1 MDENDA
7 GFETDSDGNIEVGDR
22 FKNESDPPQGNKK
35 EKDVWEFEWSGDS
48 EGSGSS
54 TPEDKGPIEVD
65 PSEEAPSTGKNPT
78 GEGKPLTGEAGDA
91 LNGSGSGGSGGSS
104 SSGGPRVDEDRTGS
118 RSGTPG
124 KRVYNNIGE
133 LEKEVEEERKNI
145 KEIVG
150 NLVKKCK
157 EQQEALQGKIN
168 QAGSNHN
175 GLATGVFGK
184 LPPVPPVPSPPP
196 RPVPP
201 GAGQEPKTP
210 PNAPLGQKVRR
221 TYFHLEFAKVNAPP
235 ASKPLVDVAQE
246 TFDKADQLCTV
257 GDLENGNQALETVDT
272 LTQAALSPDLQPS
285 PPGSPAPPGSDSE
298 TEQRANAQNTG
309 LDLYRSANSLNDAG
323 FPNLAS
329 SLRITAGDLLNFG
342 LGLARSSKLLDLPF
356 NLMEGFAGKTIE
368 FNDDGEAVLRD
379 ATAFERVF
387 ALAGIALAVGAVATG
402 SLPALIGASVLGAVD
417 KETAEKLAKLASQ
430 IKDKIRKGESFDIPD
445 FPGYPEGVTKPSG
458 PFTYRT
464 PSEVKTA
471 RKAAEKAN
479 KKFRQ
484 DNSIPQ
490 SKDIEIHHKQPL
502 NWGGDPTDPNN
513 LEPLDKSIHRKVS
526 SWWGALRQAVEKA
539 K

>member
-1 MDENDA
+1 MEENDA
-7 GFETDSDGNIEVGDR
+7 SFENDSDGNVKANDSTQMDGG
-22 FKNESDPPQGNKK
+22 KPNV
-35 EKDVWEFEWSGDS
+35 EKLPGGFSMDFDT
-48 EGSGSS
+48 GSG
-54 TPEDKGPIEVD
+54 KGEANTNTGSGKVEVD
-65 PSEEAPSTGKNPT
+65 LSEKAQSTGKHPT

-91 LNGSGSGGSGGSS
+91 LNGFGSGGSGGSS

-168 QAGSNHN
+168 QAGSKHN
-175 GLATGVFGK
+175 GLATGVFDK
-184 LPPVPPVPSPPP
+184 LPLVPPVPSPVP

-221 TYFHLEFAKVNAPP
+221 TYFHLEFAKVNALP
-235 ASKPLVDVAQE
+235 ASKPLVDIAQE
-246 TFDKADQLCTV
+246 TFEKADQLCTV
-257 GDLENGNQALETVDT
+257 GDLNNGNQALETVDT

-298 TEQRANAQNTG
+298 TEQRANAQNAG

-379 ATAFERVF
+379 ATTFERVF
-387 ALAGIALAVGAVATG
+387 ALAGIALAVGAVVTG
-402 SLPALIGASVLGAVD
+402 GLPALIGASVLSSLD

-445 FPGYPEGVTKPSG
+445 IPGYLEKPSRPNG
-458 PFTYRT
+458 PFTYRPT
-464 PSEVKTA
+464 PEA
-471 RKAAEKAN
+471 KALRPSANKAN
-479 KKFRQ
+479 KKFRK
-484 DNSIPQ
+484 DNSLTN
-490 SKDIEIHHKQPL
+490 SKDIEIHHKHPIK
-502 NWGGDPTDPNN
+502 WGGDPTDPNN
-513 LEPLDKSIHRKVS
+513 LEALDKPTHNKKTSF
-526 SWWGALRQAVEKA
+526 WNALQRAVEKA